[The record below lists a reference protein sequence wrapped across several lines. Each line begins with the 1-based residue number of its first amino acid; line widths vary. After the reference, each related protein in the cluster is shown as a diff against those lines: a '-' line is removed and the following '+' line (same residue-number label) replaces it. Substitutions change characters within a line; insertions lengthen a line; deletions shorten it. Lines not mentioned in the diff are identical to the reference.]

1 MKKILPSIKA
11 AIALLFTIHC
21 SLFTNK
27 ALAANYTV
35 TIGYDGATASV
46 TIPSELSS
54 YVTCSS
60 GTSSHVKLVQASTV
74 GDDNVGE
81 IVYSL
86 EGSSTDGE
94 FYIEG
99 SYKCTIQ
106 LAGLTLNNPSGP
118 ALNIQN
124 GKRIKISA
132 KSGTENTLTD
142 GANDD
147 YNGCLH
153 AKGHTEFAGKGTL
166 NITGN
171 SKHAVYSKEYVEIK
185 NLTLNILGAQK
196 DGIHC
201 KEYFLME
208 SGNVSIS
215 STGDD
220 GIQVEMDGTTPTA
233 ATDDEH
239 EDEDTGNFYMLDGT
253 LAISTYGGKAI
264 KADGTIAYSGGT
276 QNFDTGDTEQ
286 NAATGIENLTISQ
299 FDNFTCTE
307 ADAVY
312 DLNGRLVTGT
322 PTKGVYIIRKG
333 NTTRKVVVR

>member
-1 MKKILPSIKA
+1 MKRNILKA
-11 AIALLFTIHC
+11 ALAALFTIHG
-21 SLFTNK
+21 SLFT
-27 ALAANYTV
+27 AQAADYTV
-35 TIGYDGATASV
+35 SVSYDGSSATV

-74 GDDNVGE
+74 GDDTTGE
-81 IVYSL
+81 IIYSL
-86 EGSSTDGE
+86 SGTSTDGE
-94 FYIEG
+94 FLMEG
-99 SYKCTIQ
+99 SYKATIQ
-106 LAGLTLNNPSGP
+106 LAGLTLSNPSGP
-118 ALNIQN
+118 AINIQD
-124 GKRIKISA
+124 GKRIKVSA
-132 KSGTENTLTD
+132 KNGTENTLSD

-153 AKGHTEFAGKGTL
+153 CKGHAEFAGKGTL

-215 STGDD
+215 NTGDD

-239 EDEDTGNFYMLDGT
+239 EDEDTGNFYMTDGT
-253 LAISTYGGKAI
+253 LTIASYGGKAI
-264 KADGTIAYSGGT
+264 KADGAITYSGGT
-276 QNFDTGDTEQ
+276 QNFSTSDTEQ
-286 NAATGIENLTISQ
+286 NAATAISSLQ
-299 FDNFTCTE
+299 TDSE
-307 ADAVY
+307 AISLSQADAVY
-312 DLNGRLVTGT
+312 DLKGRQITGT
-322 PTKGVYIIRKG
+322 LNKGIYIIKKG
-333 NTTRKVVVR
+333 NTTKKVIIK